1 MKNLTMV
8 LAAIIVALGALSG
21 PAAAGDEVM
30 STAVFYVH

>member
-8 LAAIIVALGALSG
+8 LVAMMVAAGALAG